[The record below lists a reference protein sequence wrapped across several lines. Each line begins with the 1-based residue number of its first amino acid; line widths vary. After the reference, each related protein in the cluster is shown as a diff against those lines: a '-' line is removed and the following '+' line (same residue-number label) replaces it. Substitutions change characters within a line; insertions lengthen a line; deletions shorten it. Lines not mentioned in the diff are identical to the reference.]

1 MYADVL
7 YESHFSNNSVLHRHF
22 GNHRVH
28 LSNDAD
34 FFECPVSTM
43 SLKNTISLLP
53 IVIFQTS
60 NSVKL
65 C

>member
-7 YESHFSNNSVLHRHF
+7 YESHFSNNSALHRHCMD
-22 GNHRVH
+22 HRIH

-34 FFECPVSTM
+34 RSAKYCNSK
-43 SLKNTISLLP
+43 KNTISLLLMA
-53 IVIFQTS
+53 ICQTS
-60 NSVKL
+60 FNSVKL